1 MNTEF
6 HNKKIVII
14 GSGFRAMM
22 TAFYC
27 LKESN
32 NVTVIS
38 NNNNLHGVMS
48 PIKWLGGNFDKG
60 YHFFD
65 GFNEYNKKILE
76 EFVGSDNLNDFG
88 YGAASYTNKKIYPG
102 HGIPYWP
109 HKSIFFALNSLIQY
123 FFLMFK
129 KDKMNIKSYN
139 DLLDTLPDNISKV
152 LQKACYR
159 NTNIEAKKLSHLVSR
174 YSHFLCYR
182 QTILPDFLSKILKKN
197 NFFNSRIAARR
208 ASLKLDEISLY
219 PKGKYIGYIAEIMEK
234 KLRKLGL
241 KFIVSKKN
249 IITNNG
255 KENSINCDGQ
265 TINSD
270 YIFIVTELDNAIN
283 LFDEK
288 INENKTNH
296 SVSQVLYYFA
306 TNKLYSNYQYVHGND
321 INIYV
326 NRATNLSLYGEK
338 TSNGDYVISAEVP
351 TATDSEIWKNSETF
365 KDIIWNELKLLKI
378 VGKEQNYNNYKIF
391 NIEKT
396 LSVPL
401 LDFEISL
408 EKFLN
413 LLNTKYQSKIILP
426 GIGTFTRNI
435 FMESLN
441 AIFKK

>member
-321 INIYV
+321 PDIFINRV
-326 NRATNLSLYGEK
+326 SNHSLYGEMTSDNK
-338 TSNGDYVISAEVP
+338 TVLSAECP
-351 TATDSEIWKNSETF
+351 TPINSELWNNPEKFLKKIWSEIILSKQASEIQEFTDF
-365 KDIIWNELKLLKI
+365 
-378 VGKEQNYNNYKIF
+378 KIF
-391 NIEKT
+391 NIPKT
-396 LSVPL
+396 LAVPL
-401 LDFEISL
+401 NNYEENI
-408 EKFLN
+408 EN
-413 LLNTKYQSKIILP
+413 LLNFSKNRYKNKIIYP
-426 GIGTFTRNI
+426 GLGKFTRNMFI
-435 FMESLN
+435 NSLRE
-441 AIFKK
+441 I